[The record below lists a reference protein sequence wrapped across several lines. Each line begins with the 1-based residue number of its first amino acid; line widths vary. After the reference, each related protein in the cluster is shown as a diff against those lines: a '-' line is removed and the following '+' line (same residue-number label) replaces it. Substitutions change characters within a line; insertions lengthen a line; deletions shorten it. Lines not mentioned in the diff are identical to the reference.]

1 MAEQSTDFRCAQ
13 LSLARLDE
21 RMIESGSE
29 RHVPRSVD
37 IHILPAQMY
46 QYFVFMVDICHGL
59 QNLLSEMGGGV
70 KSLFPYFSVV
80 LIDRIQDSWSQGR
93 MKYSLME

>member
-59 QNLLSEMGGGV
+59 QI
-70 KSLFPYFSVV
+70 YY
-80 LIDRIQDSWSQGR
+80 RIWEASSH
-93 MKYSLME
+93 YSHTSAWC